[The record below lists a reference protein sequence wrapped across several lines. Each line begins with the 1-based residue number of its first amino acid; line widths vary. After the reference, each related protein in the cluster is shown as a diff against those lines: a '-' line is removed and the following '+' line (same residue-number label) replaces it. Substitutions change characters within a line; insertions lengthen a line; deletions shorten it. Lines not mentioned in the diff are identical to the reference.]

1 MAKYLLKVEEMYR
14 VDSEEEAKALIE
26 EAKNEEYGDL
36 IKYNCEYKQKVVKK
50 EIEDTWYR
58 VTLRRNFNDEKAP
71 DASISLYY
79 DGGLE

>member
-1 MAKYLLKVEEMYR
+1 MSKFLTVVKEVYR

-36 IKYNCEYKQKVVKK
+36 VKYNCEYKKK
-50 EIEDTWYR
+50 MSKGELIDSWYR
-58 VTLRRNFNDEKAP
+58 VTLEKIFNDEKAP

-79 DGGLE
+79 DGGIE